1 MEVKATAM
9 LSMREPRNREPGRDP
24 PSTLL
29 AAPRL
34 KFLKANRFRN
44 ELVRVVEVAGILTML
59 PQSDPHRVERSVVDD
74 REASALQI
82 G

>member
-1 MEVKATAM
+1 MSCSQQSLVCAGGGQSRHTAAKDRS
-9 LSMREPRNREPGRDP
+9 LR
-24 PSTLL
+24 TL
-29 AAPRL
+29 RR
-34 KFLKANRFRN
+34 KQNRFRN

-59 PQSDPHRVERSVVDD
+59 SQSDLHRMERSVVDD